1 MDQKPNFVDWNSL
14 LSPESVHQAAEQAAE
29 ETDTQISEKIARLT
43 SLKQSD
49 IEETFPEKS
58 DQKKLAELLR
68 LVHSSK
74 TRQDKVNAIVN
85 NAEKFAGIIVS
96 LLKHF

>member
-29 ETDTQISEKIARLT
+29 ETDTQLSEKIARLT